1 MKRDRF
7 LSGEIRMFLKNAVN
21 KFSEYIARETEEL
34 TKSTFGKMLNISVLF
49 GPLTFLPT
57 LHNAWFAPN
66 IDAFRTPTW
75 GLMLII
81 NIATWLSVS
90 KNGEWHL
97 RLVMIIWII
106 IMFLFL
112 LATIMR

>member
-1 MKRDRF
+1 MNR
-7 LSGEIRMFLKNAVN
+7 
-21 KFSEYIARETEEL
+21 FSEHLAKETDGL
-34 TKSTFGKMLNISVLF
+34 TSSVFGRALNATVLF

-57 LHNAWFAPN
+57 LYNVWFAPN

-81 NIATWLSVS
+81 NIATWLSVA
-90 KNGEWHL
+90 KNGEWQL
-97 RLVMIIWII
+97 RLVMIIWVI

-112 LATIMR
+112 LATIVR